1 MESSYYVYI
10 LCSGR
15 NATLYVGVTNDLI
28 RRVREH
34 KARAIRGF
42 SQKYRVDKLV
52 YFEEHGD
59 VSLAIYR
66 EKCLKKW
73 FRKWKVALIEEQNPE
88 WKDLYEGF
96 V

>member
-1 MESSYYVYI
+1 
-10 LCSGR
+10 
-15 NATLYVGVTNDLI
+15 VGVTNDLI